1 MSIVIGATTTVSFP
15 YGECVVSVSWGYNPN
30 VQRLY
35 CLGSWDVF
43 DTIEKPTE
51 TFNVTIYAPG
61 SSMNVLPTG
70 ECANASPLITASVSP
85 TVCGDPVPGVSGDW
99 YLTSYGFNKDDPVG
113 PGQETW
119 SMTRW
124 VAGGSTPLPTYV
136 IRGIAEGQASN
147 VDGVVNS
154 GVIFTG
160 ITTEATTGSVS
171 AGAVSVGR
179 AYTNT
184 VGQVVSVGGG
194 TNAGGETGTASVS
207 IPYTPLWL

>member
-1 MSIVIGATTTVSFP
+1 MSIVIGATSTVSFP
-15 YGECVVSVSWGYNPN
+15 YGECVVSASWGYNPN

-51 TFNVTIYAPG
+51 TFNLTIYAPCD
-61 SSMNVLPTG
+61 SITVLPTG
-70 ECANASPLITASVSP
+70 ECANASPRITASIAP

-124 VAGGSTPLPTYV
+124 VAGGGTPIPTYV

-147 VDGVVNS
+147 PIVDTGIV
-154 GVIFTG
+154 FTG
-160 ITTEATTGSVS
+160 ITTQATTGSVS
-171 AGAVSVGR
+171 AGAVGR
-179 AYTNT
+179 AYVTT
-184 VGQVVSVGGG
+184 VGMVISVGGG
-194 TNAGGETGTASVS
+194 TNTPGETGTGSVS